1 MFDFLQ
7 EATLPKLSQTSIY
20 GKFDQTSNI
29 SQAVVQEIANA
40 KQYRVMPNEI
50 TELTAI
56 MKLNGD
62 PIAKRAVDA
71 FEKGQIIVIDNKET
85 SKIPIT
91 LPYITIS
98 KENVVAYVFADK
110 IITNMKSNR
119 EYTNLMAAL
128 EAAYIA
134 IAMARKPELFTN
146 NAGLTLILSD
156 IYTKMATGPL
166 EQKLFMKGE
175 NLDKALLYT
184 MAFFY
189 KTMRGETMDVNNIP
203 YRRVIAT
210 RIIDGEAKGIF
221 QEVKDMPTASF
232 LDLLEL
238 IKKINPVRYKDID
251 SMYLTH
257 FISTCG
263 APIVF
268 ALENP
273 AYLFML
279 VTSSEYKTPVT
290 QLGMNKVVQSSAK
303 KAITVLNSMNI

>member
-1 MFDFLQ
+1 
-7 EATLPKLSQTSIY
+7 
-20 GKFDQTSNI
+20 
-29 SQAVVQEIANA
+29 
-40 KQYRVMPNEI
+40 
-50 TELTAI
+50 
-56 MKLNGD
+56 
-62 PIAKRAVDA
+62 
-71 FEKGQIIVIDNKET
+71 
-85 SKIPIT
+85 
-91 LPYITIS
+91 
-98 KENVVAYVFADK
+98 
-110 IITNMKSNR
+110 
-119 EYTNLMAAL
+119 
-128 EAAYIA
+128 
-134 IAMARKPELFTN
+134 
-146 NAGLTLILSD
+146 
-156 IYTKMATGPL
+156 MATGPL

-189 KTMRGETMDVNNIP
+189 KIMRGESMDVNNIP

-279 VTSSEYKTPVT
+279 VTSSEYKTPIT